1 MPKMNHKNVVRYFSC
16 WVEAAEPDCKAVK
29 QACKVVEERKEK
41 KRSSF
46 AKQESPELEV
56 SCDEDLELTYIIS
69 SENED
74 DCSRGVGNS
83 KDINSEESLLEESRL
98 MESSSRQEDI
108 SFKDSQNTILE
119 LVNDRKDF
127 IALDVLIQMEYCSG
141 KSLKDH
147 INHQNK
153 LG

>member
-1 MPKMNHKNVVRYFSC
+1 
-16 WVEAAEPDCKAVK
+16 VEAAEPDCKAVK